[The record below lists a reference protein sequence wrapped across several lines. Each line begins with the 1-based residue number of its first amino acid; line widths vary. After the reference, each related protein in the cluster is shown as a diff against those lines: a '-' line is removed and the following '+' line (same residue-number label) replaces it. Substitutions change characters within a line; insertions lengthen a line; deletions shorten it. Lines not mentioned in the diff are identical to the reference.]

1 MRINVNE
8 ENDNYMVTTFKGVL
22 ISIAISIICIIVLA
36 VILTYTSLSENVVP
50 ILNSIIMIVSIAL
63 GAIYTS
69 VKIKKKGWLNGA
81 IIGLLYF
88 ILLILVSYI
97 FIRSY
102 KINSHVIIKGIVAII
117 TGAVGGM
124 IGVNLK

>member
-1 MRINVNE
+1 MKLKVNE
-8 ENDNYMVTTFKGVL
+8 ENNNYMVTTLKGVL
-22 ISIAISIICIIVLA
+22 ISIVISIICIVILA
-36 VILTYTSLSENVVP
+36 VILTYTSLSESVVP
-50 ILNSIIMIVSIAL
+50 ILNSIVMIVSITI
-63 GAIYTS
+63 GAIYS
-69 VKIKKKGWLNGA
+69 SIRIKRKGWFNGA
-81 IIGLLYF
+81 IVGLLYF

-102 KINSHVIIKGIVAII
+102 KFNSHVIIKGIVALL

>member
-1 MRINVNE
+1 MRIKVNE
-8 ENDNYMVTTFKGVL
+8 ENNNYMVTTFKGVL
-22 ISIAISIICIIVLA
+22 ISVAISIICIIVLA
-36 VILTYTSLSENVVP
+36 VILTYTSLSESIVP
-50 ILNSIIMIVSIAL
+50 ILNSIIMIVSIAV

-69 VKIKKKGWLNGA
+69 IRIKRKGWLNGA
-81 IIGLLYF
+81 IVGLLYF

-102 KINSHVIIKGIVAII
+102 KFNSHVTIKGIVAII
-117 TGAVGGM
+117 TGAIAGM

>member
-36 VILTYTSLSENVVP
+36 VILTYTSLSESVVP

-69 VKIKKKGWLNGA
+69 VRIKKKGWLNGA